1 METQG
6 CINLRQL
13 IWGDVQVNA
22 ESQVL
27 RNQLHFSEV
36 FELAFWAST
45 SIPGTRNVLTQNP
58 PFSL

>member
-6 CINLRQL
+6 CFNLRQL

-27 RNQLHFSEV
+27 RNQPHFSEA
-36 FELAFWAST
+36 FELASWT
-45 SIPGTRNVLTQNP
+45 GISIPGTTRNILT
-58 PFSL
+58 

>member
-1 METQG
+1 MGTQG

-13 IWGDVQVNA
+13 IWGDVQGNA

-36 FELAFWAST
+36 FELAF
-45 SIPGTRNVLTQNP
+45 
-58 PFSL
+58 